1 MHRKVPKPVV
11 SSVDACSAMKYDE
24 NDWRHR
30 RSAVHTYMSSKY
42 LLLVAGPALPLGE
55 LGGFL
60 GHWAKGAPKI
70 KLRGLISDERTPKR
84 EW

>member
-1 MHRKVPKPVV
+1 
-11 SSVDACSAMKYDE
+11 
-24 NDWRHR
+24 
-30 RSAVHTYMSSKY
+30 MSSKY

-84 EW
+84 E